1 MSGQFDF
8 RASLLKTQELLSD
21 TDRHRL
27 HFLLGDDIP
36 KYLRDDPSLTGTLR
50 VLETLFD
57 RSIIN
62 DQDCDYLI
70 DAFSKIQCNDAAK
83 RLQEY
88 KQAHGQNSRQKF
100 SLQDI
105 LLQDSVDDNMRTTEI
120 TPVTF
125 RILPTETLS
134 PTCTNLNLENEE
146 VRSTLPCHNETT
158 VYNYKYQW
166 INQILKRPSNTC
178 AWILLI
184 TAILILTSLALTV
197 YIWFKYFGRLS
208 FTPNCGSQN
217 QPPNHISILRSKINL
232 GHQIGILIW
241 GYTILNVIQKYRT
254 SRTMG
259 GYNLPQIGHQYSIP
273 KENPRLGIF

>member
-8 RASLLKTQELLSD
+8 RALLLKTQELLSD

-36 KYLRDDPSLTGTLR
+36 KYLRDDPSLAGTLR

-62 DQDCDYLI
+62 DQDCDYLV

-83 RLQEY
+83 RLKEY

-100 SLQDI
+100 SLEDI
-105 LLQDSVDDNMRTTEI
+105 LLQDSDDDKMCTTEI

-134 PTCTNLNLENEE
+134 PTCTNVNLESEE
-146 VRSTLPCHNETT
+146 VQRKKKLFGPKITLP
-158 VYNYKYQW
+158 
-166 INQILKRPSNTC
+166 
-178 AWILLI
+178 
-184 TAILILTSLALTV
+184 SLV
-197 YIWFKYFGRLS
+197 VSMEMIFRVFRFRKS
-208 FTPNCGSQN
+208 F
-217 QPPNHISILRSKINL
+217 
-232 GHQIGILIW
+232 
-241 GYTILNVIQKYRT
+241 V
-254 SRTMG
+254 
-259 GYNLPQIGHQYSIP
+259 
-273 KENPRLGIF
+273 